1 MSERNTPEPRP
12 ANRRWVGPLL
22 LVSLV
27 VNFFLL
33 AHVGVNAF
41 HHFNRGEHRG
51 SMMFGM
57 PHGAV
62 MRALSDEERQTF
74 RQSMRPHG
82 AGIVAHFGD
91 IRAAR
96 LALSEAVAADPYD
109 KQAAKQAFAR
119 VRAAMDGIA
128 SASQDMLIEAFGDLS
143 PETRDR
149 IAEELKRPPRHRWNR
164 SRARETPAAN

>member
-1 MSERNTPEPRP
+1 MSEQNTPQTGP

-22 LVSLV
+22 LVSLI

-33 AHVGVNAF
+33 AHVGMGAF

-51 SMMFGM
+51 AMMFGM

-74 RQSMRPHG
+74 RQNMRSQR
-82 AGIVAHFGD
+82 AGIVEHFGD

-109 KQAAKQAFAR
+109 KQVAKEAFAR
-119 VRAAMDGIA
+119 VRAAMNGIA
-128 SASQDMLIEAFGDLS
+128 SASQDILIEAFADLS

-149 IAEELKRPPRHRWNR
+149 IAEELKRSPRHRR
-164 SRARETPAAN
+164 SRSEAGEAPASN